1 MKTTEV
7 FTPVD
12 AKVGLTTDG
21 KILKFATLEDYEK
34 AVDHEQE
41 DIQTNMLA
49 AIKSVKFKNYATLEQ
64 VNQPTTD
71 KSKGQEMD
79 DFLAQLL
86 NVDGAVQIQ
95 DHIYKVDLAKEKVFV
110 IKAEDRATHYQDLI
124 HGNISNKAVS
134 EYSTDDDVLYAVRD
148 GINEKCG
155 GNGTHTKVANPIG
168 FNDNQ
173 EYEYYQFS
181 IGNFKAGIYFS
192 FRAIFELL
200 PNPNMFGAPTSSV
213 QFEKIITPHQL
224 HLQFRPCNS
233 SANHYYSTGTF
244 PMPYNGTH
252 SSKWVAAS
260 SSRNL
265 NKISASMRGV
275 LKRNGITYTTD
286 LLTLYIN

>member
-12 AKVGLTTDG
+12 TKVGLTTDG

-41 DIQTNMLA
+41 DLQTNMLA

-79 DFLAQLL
+79 EFLAQLL

-124 HGNISNKAVS
+124 HGNTSNKAVM

-155 GNGTHTKVANPIG
+155 DTGIG
-168 FNDNQ
+168 SDNKSTSLCCVDNLCNNSFQGEAKFNK
-173 EYEYYQFS
+173 Y
-181 IGNFKAGIYFS
+181 GIYFS
-192 FRAIFELL
+192 LTFKCKKLAGDGLFMQIDLSKIYYKQKCGYTTGPYVVNGYGGHSSSFEYQSYSGSKNLNQVWFTGRVRGQKTINGQTL
-200 PNPNMFGAPTSSV
+200 YVTSSWA
-213 QFEKIITPHQL
+213 EIRKNI
-224 HLQFRPCNS
+224 
-233 SANHYYSTGTF
+233 
-244 PMPYNGTH
+244 
-252 SSKWVAAS
+252 
-260 SSRNL
+260 
-265 NKISASMRGV
+265 
-275 LKRNGITYTTD
+275 
-286 LLTLYIN
+286 